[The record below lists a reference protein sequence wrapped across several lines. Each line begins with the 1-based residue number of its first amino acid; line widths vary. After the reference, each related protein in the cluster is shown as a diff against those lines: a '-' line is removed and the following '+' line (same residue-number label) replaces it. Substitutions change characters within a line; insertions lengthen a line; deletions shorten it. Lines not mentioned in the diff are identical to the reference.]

1 MAVEYVN
8 RQGDRYY
15 VLQGTTR
22 TGKPKYY
29 AARKLNNGLLVERM
43 PEGYEIYEHPER
55 GLVSVRKIR
64 SSRVLPVERER
75 LMRWTRELAEIDF
88 FCVDVQGDSL
98 VIYTPGSDFNA
109 TVEMFTREFGAFPGR
124 RASIREYLGSRA
136 AYTAMFRFTL
146 VDEERRLFSLER
158 WCFLG
163 SIDRWWPL
171 TPGQPLEV
179 LAKKYLPHLNRESS
193 YELM

>member
-8 RQGDRYY
+8 RRGERYY

-29 AARKLNNGLLVERM
+29 ASRQPNGTPVERM
-43 PEGYEIYEHPER
+43 PGGNELYEHPER
-55 GLVSVRKIR
+55 GLVTVRR
-64 SSRVLPVERER
+64 MRTSRVLSAERER
-75 LMRWTRELAEIDF
+75 LTRWTRELAGIDY
-88 FCVDVQGDSL
+88 FCVDLQGDSL
-98 VIYTPGSDFNA
+98 VIYTPGTEFNT
-109 TVEMFTREFGAFPGR
+109 TVAEFSR
-124 RASIREYLGSRA
+124 YLGPFSTDPASARAFLASRA

-146 VDEERRLFSLER
+146 VDEARRLFSLER

-171 TPGQPLEV
+171 ASGQPLET
-179 LAKKYLPHLNRESS
+179 LAKKYLPHLNQESFLD
-193 YELM
+193 LM